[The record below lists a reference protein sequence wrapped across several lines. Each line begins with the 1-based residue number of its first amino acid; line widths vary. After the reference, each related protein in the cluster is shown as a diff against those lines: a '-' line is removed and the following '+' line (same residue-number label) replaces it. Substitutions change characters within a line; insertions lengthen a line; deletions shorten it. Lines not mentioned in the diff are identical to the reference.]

1 MPTYIYETI
10 PSKAGATPR
19 RFEVYQSMKD
29 DALTKDPD
37 TGEPVKRVITGGLE
51 IPRGK
56 ADPGEPP
63 YCLYSC
69 GSAQTRTMHTVV
81 IGDSTNFIAS

>member
-10 PSKAGATPR
+10 PSKAGAKPR

-29 DALTKDPD
+29 DALKEDPE

-63 YCLYSC
+63 ASNGHSDSC
-69 GSAQTRTMHTVV
+69 ACCHPRV
-81 IGDSTNFIAS
+81 